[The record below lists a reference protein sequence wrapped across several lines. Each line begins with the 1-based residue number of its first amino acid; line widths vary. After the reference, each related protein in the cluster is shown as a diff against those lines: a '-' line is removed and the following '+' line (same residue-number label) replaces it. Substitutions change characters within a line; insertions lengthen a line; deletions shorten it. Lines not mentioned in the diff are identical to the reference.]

1 MTGTL
6 EKSRPRTPKPPWLKV
21 KLPAG
26 EQVAH
31 LKQLLRQRNLYTV
44 CEEAQCPNLGEC
56 WQTGTATFMLMGDV
70 CTRGCRFCAVKTG
83 NPRKKLDA
91 TEPEK
96 IAEAVAA
103 LNLDY
108 VVLTSVNRDDLP
120 DGGAGHFA
128 QTIRAMKAAHPSVLV
143 EVLIPDFMGDTQAL
157 DQILAAAPEVVAHN
171 VETVARLT
179 RQVRDQRA
187 TYRQS
192 LQVLAYLKQQVP
204 ERYTKSALM
213 LGIGETPAEIE
224 QTLQDLRAHG
234 VDIVT
239 MGQYLQPSH
248 KHLAVQEFVPPEQFA
263 HWQSYAESLGFVY
276 VAAGPLIRSSYKAG
290 EYFIQNQIRQQPSLP
305 AEVV

>member
-6 EKSRPRTPKPPWLKV
+6 EKSRPRAPKPPWLKV

-26 EQVAH
+26 EQVVR

-44 CEEAQCPNLGEC
+44 CEEAQCPNIGEC

-83 NPRKKLDA
+83 NPRQALDA
-91 TEPEK
+91 AEPEK

-103 LNLDY
+103 LDLDY

-143 EVLIPDFMGDTQAL
+143 EVLIPDFMGDHRAL

-187 TYRQS
+187 TYQQS

-213 LGIGETPAEIE
+213 LGIGETPDEIE

-239 MGQYLQPSH
+239 MGQYLQPSQ

-263 HWQSYAESLGFVY
+263 HWQRYAESLGFVY
-276 VAAGPLIRSSYKAG
+276 VAAGPLVRSSYKAG
-290 EYFIQNQIRQQPSLP
+290 EYFIQNQIHQQPVFP
-305 AEVV
+305 ALEV